1 MLMIFVLKISSNNY
15 SFMKTKILVVFLFFI
30 LSCVPSKNKLR
41 EIDPLSFQEK
51 HICLSDIADDIT
63 YIPLDNS
70 YFISSLMEIELTD
83 SLIYVSSMT
92 KNDGGIYAY
101 NWQGLLINKID
112 DIQGNGPGECTYII
126 DFTIDSSKDRIY
138 IVDGMQKQIEV
149 YSKKD
154 KYIKTISLKEKVTG
168 FPSDIAFWNSTLILG
183 YSGSE
188 EYNWAMMDTLGN
200 LVSKKKNA
208 LYPYNCN
215 VGLLGGFYKYRDK
228 INFWDPFNDTIFTIS
243 HDWEYQAAY
252 LFKRGEQWASPMV
265 NDISRFNSLFKI
277 HKVLET
283 KRYMY
288 ILCSYDQKARVGLYD
303 KKNSE
308 KYMASG
314 SGISNT
320 IDGGVDFWN
329 CIAYYKKDNTE
340 YLVMSVYPY
349 ELKTHVASDE
359 FKNSTPKFPEK
370 KKELEQLANRLNE
383 NDNLVLMLVKLKE

>member
-1 MLMIFVLKISSNNY
+1 
-15 SFMKTKILVVFLFFI
+15 
-30 LSCVPSKNKLR
+30 
-41 EIDPLSFQEK
+41 
-51 HICLSDIADDIT
+51 
-63 YIPLDNS
+63 
-70 YFISSLMEIELTD
+70 
-83 SLIYVSSMT
+83 
-92 KNDGGIYAY
+92 
-101 NWQGLLINKID
+101 
-112 DIQGNGPGECTYII
+112 
-126 DFTIDSSKDRIY
+126 
-138 IVDGMQKQIEV
+138 
-149 YSKKD
+149 
-154 KYIKTISLKEKVTG
+154 
-168 FPSDIAFWNSTLILG
+168 LG